1 MATAFQNRLVG
12 TIIIVALAVIFL
24 PEILDGEKR
33 HSQERFEAIPEAPPM
48 KEVVAA
54 EEFPFEELEGAVTRQ
69 VEVVNEAAVDEESTQ
84 TSQDTNAASQTPA
97 SAVAS
102 NSDSQVAVTRN
113 AEPAP
118 AEPVMEPRKET
129 VQAGWVVQL
138 GSFRHQK
145 NVRELLRKL
154 EQAGY
159 RTFTRPIQTSSGQL
173 TKVFVGPDL
182 DKNKLQVAV
191 PHLKEVTGLQGRLTP
206 FTVD

>member
-1 MATAFQNRLVG
+1 MYDD
-12 TIIIVALAVIFL
+12 TIIVVALVVIFI

-33 HSQERFEAIPEAPPM
+33 RSQERFEVIPERPQM
-48 KEVVAA
+48 KEIVEA
-54 EEFPFEELEGAVTRQ
+54 EEFPFDEVQGSVTRE
-69 VEVVNEAAVDEESTQ
+69 VEIIDESPVDDDTTATAEQIVTNSSVNSITNTVVQST
-84 TSQDTNAASQTPA
+84 S
-97 SAVAS
+97 
-102 NSDSQVAVTRN
+102 
-113 AEPAP
+113 
-118 AEPVMEPRKET
+118 EPVMEPKTET

-159 RTFTRPIQTSSGQL
+159 RVFTRPIQTSSGRL

-182 DKNKLQVAV
+182 DQSKLQKAV
-191 PHLKEVTGLQGRLTP
+191 PHLKEITGLQGRISP

>member
-12 TIIIVALAVIFL
+12 TIIIFALAVIFL

-33 HSQERFEAIPEAPPM
+33 RSQDRFESIPERPPM
-48 KEVVAA
+48 KDVVAS
-54 EEFPFEELEGAVTRQ
+54 EDFPFEEVQGAVTRQ
-69 VEVVNEAAVDEESTQ
+69 VEIVNEVPIDEAPSVNEAENSEELQTASTSGSTVSTSVNTQ
-84 TSQDTNAASQTPA
+84 TTST
-97 SAVAS
+97 
-102 NSDSQVAVTRN
+102 
-113 AEPAP
+113 AESI
-118 AEPVMEPRKET
+118 MEPKQET

-159 RTFTRPIQTSSGQL
+159 RAFTRPIQTSSGQL

-182 DKNKLQVAV
+182 DMGKLERAV
-191 PHLKEVTGLQGRLTP
+191 PHLKEVTGLQGRISP
-206 FTVD
+206 FTVE